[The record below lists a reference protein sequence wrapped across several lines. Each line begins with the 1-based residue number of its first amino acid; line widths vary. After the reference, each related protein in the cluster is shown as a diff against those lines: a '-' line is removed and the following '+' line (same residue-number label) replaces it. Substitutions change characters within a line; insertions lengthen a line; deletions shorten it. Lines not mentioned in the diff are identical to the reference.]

1 MNIYVA
7 RLFSLLW
14 SAKTP
19 LKVCDTSISMISFYK
34 MNFFLI
40 LVSPHH
46 LEEFLQDRFTT
57 MEPNRYDTT
66 LNIDT
71 KN

>member
-7 RLFSLLW
+7 RLFSLLS
-14 SAKTP
+14 SAKAP
-19 LKVCDTSISMISFYK
+19 LKVCDTSIYK
-34 MNFFLI
+34 INFFLI